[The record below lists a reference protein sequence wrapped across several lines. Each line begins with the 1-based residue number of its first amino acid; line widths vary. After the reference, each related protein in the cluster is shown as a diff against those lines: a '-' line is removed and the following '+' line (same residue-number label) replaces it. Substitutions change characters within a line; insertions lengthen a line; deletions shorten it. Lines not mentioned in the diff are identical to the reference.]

1 MNAEITWDLLMSDDM
16 GWIEGCYRLEGG
28 PWQVVIAIKKEEV
41 STVEIRDGLT
51 WASGVT
57 GMNIFLPE
65 TACLN
70 AMVLL
75 ELMSDVLGVL
85 EWVEVR
91 GPDSILLR

>member
-1 MNAEITWDLLMSDDM
+1 MSEDM
-16 GWIEGCYRLEGG
+16 EWIEGCYRLEGG
-28 PWQVVIAIKKEEV
+28 PWQVVIAVRKEEV
-41 STVEIRDGLT
+41 LTVEIRNGLT

-70 AMVLL
+70 ATVLL
-75 ELMSDVLGVL
+75 ELMSDVL

-91 GPDSILLR
+91 GPDSIVLR

>member
-1 MNAEITWDLLMSDDM
+1 MRKLRWTYSCRKTWGGSRAFI
-16 GWIEGCYRLEGG
+16 GWKAALGRL
-28 PWQVVIAIKKEEV
+28 PSQKKEV
-41 STVEIRDGLT
+41 STVEIRNGLT

-70 AMVLL
+70 ATVLL
-75 ELMSDVLGVL
+75 ELMPDVLGML

-91 GPDSILLR
+91 GPDAIVLR